1 MPFIWSRK
9 NRTNS
14 SAHSIRP
21 GTKKESKRRKSSRLL
36 LKKDPFGSTT
46 GYTSRSIAIDA
57 CSGASSL
64 VYGSGSRSRYG
75 RYAAG
80 IRKSAGYYATSS
92 FLQLFFIFT
101 SSISFFFIY

>member
-1 MPFIWSRK
+1 M
-9 NRTNS
+9 
-14 SAHSIRP
+14 
-21 GTKKESKRRKSSRLL
+21 L

-80 IRKSAGYYATSS
+80 IRSWVLCNVF
-92 FLQLFFIFT
+92 FLAAFFSLHFFIL
-101 SSISFFFIY
+101 